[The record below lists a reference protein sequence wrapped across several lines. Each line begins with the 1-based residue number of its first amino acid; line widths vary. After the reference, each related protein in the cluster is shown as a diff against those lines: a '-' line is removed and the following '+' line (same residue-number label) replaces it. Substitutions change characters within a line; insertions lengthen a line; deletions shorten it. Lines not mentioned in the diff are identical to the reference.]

1 VAVEMKVEMI
11 AGNQSRIGVVFG
23 VTTAFS
29 MVKRG
34 ALHFTDGEGKA
45 RFHPIGCRGISVRS
59 LVY

>member
-1 VAVEMKVEMI
+1 MKGEMI

-29 MVKRG
+29 MAKRG
-34 ALHFTDGEGKA
+34 ALHYTDGEGKA
-45 RFHPIGCRGISVRS
+45 RFHLIGCTGISVRS